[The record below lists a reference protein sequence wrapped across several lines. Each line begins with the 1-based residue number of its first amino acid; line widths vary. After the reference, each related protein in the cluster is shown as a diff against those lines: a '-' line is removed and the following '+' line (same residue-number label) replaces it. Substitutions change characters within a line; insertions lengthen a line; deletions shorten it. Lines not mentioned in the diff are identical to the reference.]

1 MPPVKRKKRPTPK
14 ASPAP
19 PTAPSSAPP
28 IAFLAAAQD
37 DSLPSSVTAAQVGQL
52 ASERHVLSPALEAVA
67 SAQRSS
73 PPEANPA
80 AGRLPPAVTAMDVA
94 DQLHSAAIHLLRRLR
109 VRDRES
115 GIGPAQLSAL
125 SVLVFGG
132 PRSLGELA
140 DAEQVR
146 PPTMSRIVAGLQ
158 RSGLVRRHATEDG
171 RRVRLEATPKGVG
184 LMWEGRQRRVE
195 SLAKAVAGL
204 PESEQLQLRDA
215 LTLLQQVIRKI

>member
-1 MPPVKRKKRPTPK
+1 MPPVKRKNRPARKSSRSVADTTPAGSTS
-14 ASPAP
+14 ASW
-19 PTAPSSAPP
+19 
-28 IAFLAAAQD
+28 AAARD
-37 DSLPSSVTAAQVGQL
+37 DSLPSSGSAAQADRL
-52 ASERHVLSPALEAVA
+52 AAPQPVHSPTLEAVA
-67 SAQRSS
+67 SAKPST
-73 PPEANPA
+73 PA
-80 AGRLPPAVTAMDVA
+80 LTATSVA

-115 GIGPAQLSAL
+115 GIGPSQLSAL

-158 RSGLVRRHATEDG
+158 RARLVRRHATEDG
-171 RRVRLEATPKGVG
+171 RRVRLEATPKGVI

-195 SLAKAVAGL
+195 SLSKAVAEL
-204 PESEQLQLRDA
+204 PENNQQQLREA
-215 LTLLQQVIRKI
+215 ITLLQQIIRKL

>member
-1 MPPVKRKKRPTPK
+1 MATE
-14 ASPAP
+14 
-19 PTAPSSAPP
+19 
-28 IAFLAAAQD
+28 L
-37 DSLPSSVTAAQVGQL
+37 
-52 ASERHVLSPALEAVA
+52 
-67 SAQRSS
+67 
-73 PPEANPA
+73 
-80 AGRLPPAVTAMDVA
+80 A

-158 RSGLVRRHATEDG
+158 RSRLLRRHATRDG
-171 RRVRLEATPKGVG
+171 RRVRLEATPKGVS
-184 LMWEGRQRRVE
+184 LMWEGRKRRVE

-204 PESEQLQLRDA
+204 PENQRQQLHDA
-215 LTLLQQVIRKI
+215 LTLLQQVIRNL